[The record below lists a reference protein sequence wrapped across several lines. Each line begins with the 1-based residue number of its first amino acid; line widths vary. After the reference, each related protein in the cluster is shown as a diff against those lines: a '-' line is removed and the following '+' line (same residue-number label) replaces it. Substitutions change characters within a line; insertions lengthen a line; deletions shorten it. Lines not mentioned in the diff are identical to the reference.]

1 MESKCKL
8 SDLSVGSEGVVEEI
22 CEGARGALQLREM
35 GILPGTRVQLV
46 RVAPMGDPLEI
57 LVRGYHLSIRS
68 AEAEQVL
75 VKID

>member
-8 SDLSVGSEGVVEEI
+8 SDLPVGGEGVVEEI

-46 RVAPMGDPLEI
+46 RVAPLGDPLEI

-75 VKID
+75 VKTD